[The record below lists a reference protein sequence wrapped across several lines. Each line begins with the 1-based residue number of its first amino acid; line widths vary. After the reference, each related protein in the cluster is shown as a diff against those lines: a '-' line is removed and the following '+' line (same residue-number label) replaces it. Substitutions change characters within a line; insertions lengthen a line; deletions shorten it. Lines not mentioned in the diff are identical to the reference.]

1 MNKLKQIR
9 EAAGMSQSEL
19 AKASGISVRVLQNY
33 EQGTRPLNGARAITV
48 YHIATALGCT
58 VEDLINTEEK

>member
-1 MNKLKQIR
+1 MNKLKQTR
-9 EAAGMSQSEL
+9 EAAGITQTEL

-48 YHIATALGCT
+48 YQIAKALNCT
-58 VEDLINTEEK
+58 VEDLLEL